1 MRDLNIY
8 QFCYDEET
16 IHDKCIDF
24 LVKEKKYPLNIVQE
38 FSFDKMQRV
47 EALCA
52 MYVFNCEV
60 SWEYRKTEWVYDNHA
75 LGEKNYSCEIVKWD
89 KGNSMA
95 FISAFCLLKETNTL
109 LDKSFPLYFSR
120 DFVFKDI
127 PVIGKMTPMDYTKV
141 NPHQF
146 SHKAIRH
153 KAIREKA
160 VSYTSDYPGYTMIE
174 SIDYSY
180 PKIVNVIYH
189 TLPFTYKDKKS
200 FIKVDPFTGVCE
212 GVSMPSVLTTKL
224 FNIFK

>member
-60 SWEYRKTEWVYDNHA
+60 SWEYRKKEWVDCYKYYSW
-75 LGEKNYSCEIVKWD
+75 GEKEKSKCEIVKWD
-89 KGNSMA
+89 KGNSMVS
-95 FISAFCLLKETNTL
+95 ISAFCLLKETNTL

-146 SHKAIRH
+146 SHKAIR
-153 KAIREKA
+153 EKA
-160 VSYTSDYPGYTMIE
+160 VRHITSDYPGYNMLE

>member
-1 MRDLNIY
+1 MRDLSIY
-8 QFCYDEET
+8 QLCYDKET
-16 IHDKCIDF
+16 INNKCIDF

-52 MYVFNCEV
+52 MYVFNCKV
-60 SWEYRKTEWVYDNHA
+60 SWEYRRTVFIRYKTSADVREAYQ
-75 LGEKNYSCEIVKWD
+75 WD
-89 KGNSMA
+89 EGNRMVSIPA
-95 FISAFCLLKETNTL
+95 FYLLKETNTL

-127 PVIGKMTPMDYTKV
+127 SVIGKMTPMDYAKV

-146 SHKAIRH
+146 SHKAIM
-153 KAIREKA
+153 EKA
-160 VSYTSDYPGYTMIE
+160 FGHIITGSDPGYTMLE

-212 GVSMPSVLTTKL
+212 GVSMPSVVY
-224 FNIFK
+224 

>member
-60 SWEYRKTEWVYDNHA
+60 SWEYRKTEWVDCYKYYSW
-75 LGEKNYSCEIVKWD
+75 GEKSKSKCEIVKWD
-89 KGNSMA
+89 KGNSMVS
-95 FISAFCLLKETNTL
+95 ISAFCLLKETNTL

-146 SHKAIRH
+146 SHKAIR
-153 KAIREKA
+153 EKA
-160 VSYTSDYPGYTMIE
+160 VRHITSDYPGYNMLE

-212 GVSMPSVLTTKL
+212 GVSMPSVLPTKL

>member
-60 SWEYRKTEWVYDNHA
+60 SWEYRKIERVYGYKHDAYGN
-75 LGEKNYSCEIVKWD
+75 KSRSSYDTVKWD
-89 KGNSMA
+89 KGNSMVS
-95 FISAFCLLKETNTL
+95 ISAFCLLKETNTL

-146 SHKAIRH
+146 SHKAIR
-153 KAIREKA
+153 EKA
-160 VSYTSDYPGYTMIE
+160 VGYITSDYPGYTMIE

>member
-60 SWEYRKTEWVYDNHA
+60 SWEYRKTEWVCRKDVYGN
-75 LGEKNYSCEIVKWD
+75 GNEKYKVVKWD
-89 KGNSMA
+89 KGNSMVS
-95 FISAFCLLKETNTL
+95 ISAFCLLKETNTL

-146 SHKAIRH
+146 SHKAIR
-153 KAIREKA
+153 EKA
-160 VSYTSDYPGYTMIE
+160 VRYITSDYPGYNMLE

>member
-60 SWEYRKTEWVYDNHA
+60 SWEYRKTEWVYGDDPYA
-75 LGEKNYSCEIVKWD
+75 FGEKRYHKVVKWD
-89 KGNSMA
+89 KGNSMVS
-95 FISAFCLLKETNTL
+95 ISAFCLLKETNTL

-146 SHKAIRH
+146 SHKAIR
-153 KAIREKA
+153 EKA
-160 VSYTSDYPGYTMIE
+160 VGYITSDYPGYYTMIE